1 MYHPPLGQVAQQR
14 LGIMRETN
22 DGFLVAQKDL
32 ELRGPGEVLGTRQT
46 GEVQFRIADLVRDQA
61 IVPQVQALA
70 DRLVEKDPALVQALI
85 QRWLGER
92 VNYSVV

>member
-1 MYHPPLGQVAQQR
+1 
-14 LGIMRETN
+14 MRETN

-46 GEVQFRIADLVRDQA
+46 GEVQFRIADLVRDQEL
-61 IVPQVQALA
+61 VPQVQQAADQVLA
-70 DRLVEKDPALVQALI
+70 EFPEKVQPLVA
-85 QRWLGER
+85 RWLGER